1 MTVEFEELDFQKT
14 PLGDISLR
22 RRSELRLAGKIV
34 YEVKLGD
41 EFLMSSLFTDAEIQL
56 AKLGLAALEGP
67 DLDIVV
73 GGLGLGYTAAAVLED
88 PSVASLMVIEVM
100 EPVIDWHRRGLVPL
114 GKKLVS
120 DPRCTL
126 VHADFFELAAASGG
140 GFSAATPS
148 TAVPDAVLPPP
159 SLESGAALT
168 PASLQSDA
176 AAPARLVHAVLLDI
190 DHSPSHWLN
199 PENSAFYRL
208 PALRSLADK
217 IYPGGIFGLWSNDP
231 PDAEFTRL
239 LDTVFQSSESHIVTF
254 PNPYTG
260 GESSSTI
267 YMARKSGVG

>member
-1 MTVEFEELDFQKT
+1 MTLEFEELDFQET

-22 RRSELRLAGKIV
+22 RRPELRLAGKIV

-56 AKLGLAALEGP
+56 ARLGLAALKGS

-88 PSVASLMVIEVM
+88 PSVASLMVVEVM
-100 EPVIDWHRRGLVPL
+100 EPVIDWHRRSLVPL

-126 VHADFFELAAASGG
+126 VHADFFELAASSG
-140 GFSAATPS
+140 GFSTAAP
-148 TAVPDAVLPPP
+148 
-159 SLESGAALT
+159 GAALT

-190 DHSPSHWLN
+190 DHSPSHWLS
-199 PENSAFYRL
+199 PGNSAFYRL
-208 PALRSLADK
+208 PALGKLADK
-217 IYPGGIFGLWSNDP
+217 LHPGGIFGLWSNDP
-231 PDAEFTRL
+231 PDAEFARL
-239 LDTVFQSSESHIVTF
+239 LDTVFQSSQSHIVTF
-254 PNPYTG
+254 ANPYTG

-267 YMARKSGVG
+267 YVARKRGVE